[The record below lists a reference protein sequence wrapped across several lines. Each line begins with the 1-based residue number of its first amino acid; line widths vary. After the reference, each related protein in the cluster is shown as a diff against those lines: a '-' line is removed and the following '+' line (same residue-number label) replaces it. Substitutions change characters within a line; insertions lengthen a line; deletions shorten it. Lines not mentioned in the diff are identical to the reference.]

1 MEINAQSVI
10 FTLALLGTGT
20 YMAYMIEKRRIDIR
34 RTIQVIELKDD
45 EEFWRDLTEIRD
57 LMPVRP

>member
-1 MEINAQSVI
+1 MNAQSVI

-34 RTIQVIELKDD
+34 RTIQVIELKDED
-45 EEFWRDLTEIRD
+45 FWRDLTEIRD

>member
-1 MEINAQSVI
+1 MEMNAQSVI

-34 RTIQVIELKDD
+34 RTIQVIELKDED
-45 EEFWRDLTEIRD
+45 FWRDLTEIRD